1 MVNGTCETAV
11 VSTISRA
18 SPDDL
23 PVLLP
28 LVAGFC
34 ELDHHPYDEARV
46 ARALGPL
53 LADDAFGQVW
63 LVGDGAGAPPI
74 GYAVVTWGY
83 SVESGGREALLDEI
97 FVRDRSRGLGSE
109 ALRELLAVCRAQGVR
124 RMFLETEAHNTR
136 VRRFY
141 ARHGF
146 TVEDSIWMSADL

>member
-1 MVNGTCETAV
+1 MATIVRAV
-11 VSTISRA
+11 SE
-18 SPDDL
+18 DL
-23 PVLLP
+23 SVLLP
-28 LVAGFC
+28 LVAEFC
-34 ELDHHPYDEARV
+34 ELDHHPYDEDRV

-63 LVGDGAGAPPI
+63 LVRDEAGGPPI

-109 ALRELLAVCRAQGVR
+109 ALRELLTACRAQGIR

-141 ARHGF
+141 VRHGF
-146 TVEDSIWMSADL
+146 AVEDSIWMSAEL

>member
-1 MVNGTCETAV
+1 MA
-11 VSTISRA
+11 TIVRA
-18 SPDDL
+18 TPDDL
-23 PVLLP
+23 SVLLP
-28 LVAGFC
+28 LVADFC

-46 ARALGPL
+46 VRALGPL
-53 LADDAFGQVW
+53 LADDRFGQVW
-63 LVGDGAGAPPI
+63 LVGDGDPGAPV

-97 FVRDRSRGLGSE
+97 FVRDRSRGIGASL
-109 ALRELLAVCRAQGVR
+109 LHELLAACRAQGVR